1 MPVEKPK
8 SSVAKPPPARPL
20 SEMPSGF
27 IANLPT
33 LNIDIHSYDKQP
45 PKRYVLI
52 NMEKYREGDYLSEGP
67 LLVEIRPDGVVLEHY
82 GERFIL
88 PIGNQ

>member
-1 MPVEKPK
+1 
-8 SSVAKPPPARPL
+8 
-20 SEMPSGF
+20 MPSGF
-27 IANLPT
+27 VANLPS

-45 PKRYVLI
+45 SKRYVLI
-52 NMEKYREGDYLSEGP
+52 NMERYHEGDYLAEGP
-67 LLVEIRPDGVVLEHY
+67 QLIEVLTDGVVLEHL